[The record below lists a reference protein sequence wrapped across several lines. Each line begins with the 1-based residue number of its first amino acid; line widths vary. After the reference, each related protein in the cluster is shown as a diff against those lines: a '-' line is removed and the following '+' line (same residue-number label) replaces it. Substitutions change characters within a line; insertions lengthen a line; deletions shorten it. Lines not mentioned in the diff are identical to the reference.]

1 MCAFLH
7 LAEDDGG
14 GPSYTRGHLCDGLAI
29 PMAAIKDC
37 SMNFH
42 VDYFLLPIK
51 ITIISQ
57 DSQGTK
63 GVF

>member
-7 LAEDDGG
+7 LSKDYGG
-14 GPSYTRGHLCDGLAI
+14 GPLYMRGHLCDGLAI
-29 PMAAIKDC
+29 PMAAIRDR

-63 GVF
+63 VVF